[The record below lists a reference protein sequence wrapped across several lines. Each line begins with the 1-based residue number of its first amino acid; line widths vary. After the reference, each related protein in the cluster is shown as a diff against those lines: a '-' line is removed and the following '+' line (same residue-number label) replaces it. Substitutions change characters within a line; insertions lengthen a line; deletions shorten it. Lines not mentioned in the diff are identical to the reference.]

1 METPNRADGFG
12 PYFKRYTKTW
22 QHAVATAA
30 LTAFGMLTFVDK
42 LFAIVAI
49 SAYVLPPLVLY
60 VRRSP
65 SQRAPS
71 PDEPGDD
78 PSEDAGESRAE
89 ESATPDAE
97 PAESTSHEG
106 ATPTPEAETP
116 TPEWRL
122 SSVPTDATLLDAA
135 VTPDGAY
142 AVGADGTLV
151 GTDGD
156 DWTELLADGPRAG
169 SNALRGVAAVEEGG
183 VWVAGE
189 NGALGRL
196 DPATGRHVDYSAPE
210 GDSSNLV
217 DVAVA
222 GSGGDGADGAGSGDA
237 GSAGDETLL
246 VVNGSGEVR
255 RGRYRDG
262 DLRWADPVTPGS
274 GSSLAGV
281 ALADESAGYAC
292 DTSQSVFETTD
303 GGRSFEEVGA
313 EAEGTLTDV
322 ATTGLGACM
331 VSADDGAVHR
341 YDGDRWTPER
351 VADESVLA
359 VALDGGRGLACGEGG
374 VYEREGAGGWERET
388 TPAMGA
394 LRGVAL
400 GASRAVAVGDDG
412 TVVERG
418 LSSDK

>member
-1 METPNRADGFG
+1 MEAPNRADGFG

-60 VRRSP
+60 ARRSP
-65 SQRAPS
+65 AERAPS
-71 PDEPGDD
+71 SD
-78 PSEDAGESRAE
+78 AE
-89 ESATPDAE
+89 EA
-97 PAESTSHEG
+97 
-106 ATPTPEAETP
+106 PTADETP
-116 TPEWRL
+116 TTDETPTAADESPTTEADGTPDDERTPSPTPDDEESTAAEAPTPDWEAAT
-122 SSVPTDATLLDAA
+122 VPTDAALLDAA
-135 VTPDGAY
+135 VTGDGAY
-142 AVGADGTLV
+142 AVGAGGV
-151 GTDGD
+151 VVGD
-156 DWTELLADGPRAG
+156 DGEGWTELLADGPRAG

-196 DPATGRHVDYSAPE
+196 DPATGRHVDYSAPD

-217 DVAVA
+217 DVAAA
-222 GSGGDGADGAGSGDA
+222 GSGGAE
-237 GSAGDETLL
+237 SAGDETLL

-255 RGRYRDG
+255 RGRYRNG
-262 DLRWADPVTPGS
+262 DLKWADPTTPGS

-303 GGRSFEEVGA
+303 GGRSFEEVGVDA
-313 EAEGTLTDV
+313 DGTLTDV
-322 ATTGLGACM
+322 ATTGPGACA
-331 VSADDGAVHR
+331 VSADDGVIHR

-351 VADESVLA
+351 LADEPILA
-359 VALDGGRGLACGEGG
+359 VALGGERGLACGEGG
-374 VYEREGAGGWERET
+374 AYEREGAGGWERET

-394 LRGVAL
+394 LRSVAL
-400 GASRAVAVGDDG
+400 GVSRAVAVGEDG

-418 LSSDK
+418 IGSGT

>member
-1 METPNRADGFG
+1 MDAPNRADGFG
-12 PYFKRYTKTW
+12 SYFKRYTKTW

-60 VRRSP
+60 ARRSP
-65 SQRAPS
+65 AERAPS
-71 PDEPGDD
+71 SDE
-78 PSEDAGESRAE
+78 S
-89 ESATPDAE
+89 PDAE
-97 PAESTSHEG
+97 ASTPDWE
-106 ATPTPEAETP
+106 APT
-116 TPEWRL
+116 
-122 SSVPTDATLLDAA
+122 VPTDAALLDAA
-135 VTPDGAY
+135 VTGDGAY
-142 AVGADGTLV
+142 AVGAEGVVV
-151 GTDGD
+151 GNDGD
-156 DWTELLADGPRAG
+156 GWTELLADGPRAG

-196 DPATGRHVDYSAPE
+196 DPATGRHVDYSAPD

-217 DVAVA
+217 DVAAA
-222 GSGGDGADGAGSGDA
+222 GSGGAGS
-237 GSAGDETLL
+237 SDEVLL

-262 DLRWADPVTPGS
+262 DLRWADPTTPGS

-281 ALADESAGYAC
+281 ALADGSAGYAC

-303 GGRSFEEVGA
+303 GGRSFEEVGVD
-313 EAEGTLTDV
+313 AEGTLTDV
-322 ATTGLGACM
+322 ATTGPGACA
-331 VSADDGAVHR
+331 VSADDGVVYR

-351 VADESVLA
+351 LADESVLA
-359 VALDGGRGLACGEGG
+359 VALHGERGLACGDGG
-374 VYEREGAGGWERET
+374 AYEREGAGGWERET

-400 GASRAVAVGDDG
+400 GASRAVAVGEDG

-418 LSSDK
+418 LASDT

>member
-71 PDEPGDD
+71 PD
-78 PSEDAGESRAE
+78 AE
-89 ESATPDAE
+89 EAPTTDETPTDDESATVDADGTADDEKTPTPDAE
-97 PAESTSHEG
+97 KSSDAE
-106 ATPTPEAETP
+106 APTPDWEAAT
-116 TPEWRL
+116 
-122 SSVPTDATLLDAA
+122 VPTDATLLDAA
-135 VTPDGAY
+135 VAQDGAY
-142 AVGADGTLV
+142 AVGADGSLV

-156 DWTELLADGPRAG
+156 DWTELLADGPRAR

-196 DPATGRHVDYSAPE
+196 DPATGRHVDYSAPD

-217 DVAVA
+217 DVAAA
-222 GSGGDGADGAGSGDA
+222 GSGGAES
-237 GSAGDETLL
+237 SEEVLL

-262 DLRWADPVTPGS
+262 DLRWADPTTPGS

-292 DTSQSVFETTD
+292 DTNQSVFETTD

-313 EAEGTLTDV
+313 DAEGTLTDV

-351 VADESVLA
+351 LADESVLA
-359 VALDGGRGLACGEGG
+359 VALDGERGLACGEGG
-374 VYEREGAGGWERET
+374 AYEREGAGGWERET

-400 GASRAVAVGDDG
+400 GASRAVAVGDEG
-412 TVVERG
+412 TVVELG
-418 LSSDK
+418 VGSGS